1 MSNDMGVGESRAGRR
16 QPQTQSPQTR
26 NQSSSLRRA
35 LAVLDHVRDHADARG
50 VSLTRIADDLGIS
63 KSTVLRLA
71 APLLDGD
78 LLTRDRESGWFR
90 LGHGALRLG
99 QAYLSSLDMRSVA
112 ADPLRRLQHVV
123 GETCHLVVYDAPD
136 VVYIDKVENEHNVR
150 MASRVGMRMPAY
162 RTAVGKAILAWL
174 GEDDFQDVVDAGLAP
189 RTERTIT
196 DPARLAAELER
207 VRLSGYAVDDREN
220 EPEVR
225 CVAAPIFDHTDRAV
239 GALSVS
245 GLTSRM
251 TPARVREVG
260 PMVERAGLDISRVLG
275 SSRPRR
281 RASRLEGRPESRF
294 ESRSESRADRGTE
307 NHGGGN
313 LP

>member
-1 MSNDMGVGESRAGRR
+1 MTTDQAK
-16 QPQTQSPQTR
+16 PR

-35 LAVLDHVRDHADARG
+35 LAVLDHVRDHAGARG
-50 VSLTRIADDLGIS
+50 VSLTRIADDLDIS

-71 APLLDGD
+71 QPLIDGG
-78 LLTRDRESGWFR
+78 LLARDRETGWFR

-99 QAYLSSLDMRSVA
+99 QAYLSTLDMRSVA
-112 ADPLRRLQHVV
+112 ADPLRRLQHLA
-123 GETCHLVVYDAPD
+123 GETCHLVVYEAPD

-150 MASRVGMRMPAY
+150 MASRVGLRMPAY
-162 RTAVGKAILAWL
+162 RTAVGKAVLAWL
-174 GEDDFQDVVDAGLAP
+174 GEDDLQRVVAAGMPA

-207 VRLSGYAVDDREN
+207 VRLTGYAVDDREN

-225 CVAAPIFDHTDRAV
+225 CVAAPIFDHTDRPV

-260 PMVERAGLDISRVLG
+260 PMVERAGLEISRVLG
-275 SSRPRR
+275 SSRPFRR
-281 RASRLEGRPESRF
+281 RPDRPRHDTSRHDTQEGNQP
-294 ESRSESRADRGTE
+294 
-307 NHGGGN
+307 
-313 LP
+313 

>member
-1 MSNDMGVGESRAGRR
+1 MTTDQDERNDQPRRRAA
-16 QPQTQSPQTR
+16 SPGGAAPREREKPR

-35 LAVLDHVRDHADARG
+35 LAVLDHVRENTDTRG

-71 APLLDGD
+71 QPLIDGD
-78 LLTRDRESGWFR
+78 LLTRDRETGWFR
-90 LGHGALRLG
+90 LGHGVLRLG
-99 QAYLSSLDMRSVA
+99 QAYLSSLDIRSVA

-123 GETCHLVVYDAPD
+123 GETCHLVVYDALE
-136 VVYIDKVENEHNVR
+136 VLYIDKVENEHNVR

-174 GEDDFQDVVDAGLAP
+174 GDEEFQAVVAAGMPPA
-189 RTERTIT
+189 TERTIT

-207 VRLSGYAVDDREN
+207 VRRTGYAVDDREN

-225 CVAAPIFDHTDRAV
+225 CVAAPVFDHNDRAV

-260 PMVERAGLDISRVLG
+260 PMVERAGLEISRVLG
-275 SSRPRR
+275 STRPRR
-281 RASRLEGRPESRF
+281 RRIEGR
-294 ESRSESRADRGTE
+294 TE
-307 NHGGGN
+307 GRTEGGN
-313 LP
+313 QP

>member
-1 MSNDMGVGESRAGRR
+1 MSAQDTAAGAGRGEGTGAR
-16 QPQTQSPQTR
+16 RAAPAR

-35 LAVLDHVRDHADARG
+35 LAVLDHVRDSADARG
-50 VSLTRIADDLGIS
+50 VSLTRISEDLGIS

-71 APLLDGD
+71 APLLDED
-78 LLTRDRESGWFR
+78 LLTRDRETGWFR

-99 QAYLSSLDMRSVA
+99 QAYLSSLDIRAVA

-123 GETCHLVVYDAPD
+123 GETCHLVVYDAPE
-136 VVYIDKVENEHNVR
+136 VVYIDKVENDHNVR

-174 GEDDFQDVVDAGLAP
+174 GDDDFEAVVAAGLEP
-189 RTERTIT
+189 RTERSIT

-207 VRLSGYAVDDREN
+207 VRHVGYAVDDREN

-260 PMVERAGLDISRVLG
+260 PMVERTGLEISRVLG
-275 SSRPRR
+275 SSRTRR
-281 RASRLEGRPESRF
+281 RPDQHEG
-294 ESRSESRADRGTE
+294 
-307 NHGGGN
+307 NH
-313 LP
+313 P

>member
-1 MSNDMGVGESRAGRR
+1 M
-16 QPQTQSPQTR
+16 
-26 NQSSSLRRA
+26 RRA
-35 LAVLDHVRDHADARG
+35 LAVLDYVRDNADTRG
-50 VSLTRIADDLGIS
+50 VSLTRIAEDLDIS

-71 APLLDGD
+71 APLIDGD
-78 LLTRDRESGWFR
+78 LLTRDRETGSFR

-112 ADPLRRLQHVV
+112 ADPLRRLQHMV
-123 GETCHLVVYDAPD
+123 GETCHLVVYERPD

-174 GEDDFQDVVDAGLAP
+174 GDDDFQAVVDAGMEP

-196 DPARLAAELER
+196 DPARLSAELER
-207 VRLSGYAVDDREN
+207 VRLAGYAVDDREN

-245 GLTSRM
+245 GLASRI

-260 PMVERAGLDISRVLG
+260 PMVERTGQEISRVLG
-275 SSRPRR
+275 SSRPHRR
-281 RASRLEGRPESRF
+281 R
-294 ESRSESRADRGTE
+294 SEKRG
-307 NHGGGN
+307 GKQ
-313 LP
+313 P